1 MKKYLIAAALL
12 AATSAHAHI
21 SLEQRAFAAGS
32 YQFGTADRDVVR
44 ETR

>member
-21 SLEQRAFAAGS
+21 SPEQREFTAGS
-32 YQFGTADRDVVR
+32 NQIGTADRNVVR

>member
-21 SLEQRAFAAGS
+21 SLEQRKFAAGS
-32 YQFGTADRDVVR
+32 YQIGTADRHVVR
-44 ETR
+44 DTR

>member
-21 SLEQRAFAAGS
+21 SLEQRELAAVS
-32 YQFGTADRDVVR
+32 HQIGTADRDVVR